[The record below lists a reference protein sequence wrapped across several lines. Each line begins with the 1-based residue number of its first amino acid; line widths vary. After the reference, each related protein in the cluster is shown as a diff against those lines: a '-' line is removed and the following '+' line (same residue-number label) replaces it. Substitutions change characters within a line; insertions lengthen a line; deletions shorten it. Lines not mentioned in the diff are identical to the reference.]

1 MTYLKPTFL
10 CIGIQKAGTSWLYR
24 MIEQHPEVCVSQP
37 KELHFFNRH
46 YDKGIG
52 WYLSHFSRDKNSKAV
67 GEFTPDYLWTR
78 DKHISKPGLEATPD
92 IPARVAKNFP
102 DLKFIAI
109 LRNPVTRAISS
120 YFHHIGANRI
130 SPNRRIS
137 KVGDQW
143 GILSMGHYA
152 KHLEKWFQHFSRD
165 QFQIFIYEEDLTE
178 DARMHTLRN
187 VFEHLGVDLGF
198 QPQKL
203 EGKYNQRRLH
213 FDYRLSRLPGR
224 LQRMARQYVPNS
236 IKNMRFW
243 EIPIS
248 NEEMESLQA
257 YYEPHNKNLEKLLGR
272 DLPW

>member
-1 MTYLKPTFL
+1 
-10 CIGIQKAGTSWLYR
+10 
-24 MIEQHPEVCVSQP
+24 
-37 KELHFFNRH
+37 
-46 YDKGIG
+46 
-52 WYLSHFSRDKNSKAV
+52 V
-67 GEFTPDYLWTR
+67 GEFTPDYLWIR
-78 DKHISKPGLEATPD
+78 DEHINKPGFEATPD
-92 IPARVAKNFP
+92 IPARVAENFP

-137 KVGDQW
+137 EVGDQW

-152 KHLEKWFQHFSRD
+152 EHLERWFQHFSRD

-178 DARMHTLRN
+178 DSRMKTLRY
-187 VFEHLGVDLGF
+187 VFDHLGVNPDF
-198 QPQKL
+198 QPQSL
-203 EGKYNQRRLH
+203 EGRFNPRRSH

-236 IKNMRFW
+236 IKNMGLW

-248 NEEMESLQA
+248 NEEIESLQA
-257 YYEPHNKNLEKLLGR
+257 YYESHNNKLAKLLGR
-272 DLPW
+272 ELPW